1 MSTPAAPFQLR
12 HAALSIYLPT
22 LLFSAGEAAFIP
34 IVPVIAQ
41 NVGASLA
48 TAGLVAGMLTLG
60 IVMGDIPS
68 GWVISR
74 IGERMAMLWSTLIA
88 LLGSGLALAATTPL
102 MLGAGIFLIGLATS
116 AFALARHAFLT
127 SFVPTQY
134 RARALSTLGG
144 MFRAGAVLG
153 PLLSSVVLTLTGNP
167 LAAFW
172 LMAFFTLAAG
182 AVILFMTDP
191 EKSFGAVQLVHD
203 NTGRDIT
210 PGELEV
216 EEETYGL
223 FATVSR
229 NWRVLSRLGVASA
242 LIMALRAGRSVI
254 FPLWAVSIGITDAD
268 TALIIGLATAVDF
281 ALFFTS
287 GQIMDRWGRMASII
301 PSMAVMSLAL
311 LLLSLTHDLSGNVMW
326 FIAMAFLFALGNGI
340 GAGIVLTL
348 SSDLA
353 DKKNPAPFL
362 GAWRFVTDSG
372 AAIAPL
378 GIAAVTAALSLS
390 AAAALTGVAGVVG
403 IVMMLVFVPRYI
415 PKHIHQR

>member
-12 HAALSIYLPT
+12 QAALSIYLPT

-74 IGERMAMLWSTLIA
+74 IGERKAMLWSTLLA

-102 MLGAGIFLIGLATS
+102 VLGAGIFLIGLATS

-127 SFVPTQY
+127 SFVPAAY

-153 PLLSSVVLTLTGNP
+153 PLLSSGVLVLTGNP

-182 AVILFMTDP
+182 VVILFMSDP
-191 EKSFGAVQLVHD
+191 EHSFGALPLIHD
-203 NTGRDIT
+203 TAGRELT
-210 PGELEV
+210 LGEQEA
-216 EEETYGL
+216 EQETRGL

-254 FPLWAVSIGITDAD
+254 FPLWAVSIGIKDSD

-287 GQIMDRWGRMASII
+287 GQIMDRWGRLASII

-311 LLLSLTHDLSGNVMW
+311 LLLSLTHDLSGNVVW

-340 GAGIVLTL
+340 GSGIVLTL

-372 AAIAPL
+372 AAAAPL

-390 AAAALTGVAGVVG
+390 AATALTGVAGVVG
-403 IVMMLVFVPRYI
+403 IIMMLVFVPRYI
-415 PKHIHQR
+415 PRHIHQR

>member
-191 EKSFGAVQLVHD
+191 EKSFGAVQVVHD
-203 NTGRDIT
+203 NAGRELT

-216 EEETYGL
+216 EEETHGL

-229 NWRVLSRLGVASA
+229 NWQVLSRLGVASA

>member
-1 MSTPAAPFQLR
+1 
-12 HAALSIYLPT
+12 
-22 LLFSAGEAAFIP
+22 
-34 IVPVIAQ
+34 
-41 NVGASLA
+41 
-48 TAGLVAGMLTLG
+48 
-60 IVMGDIPS
+60 
-68 GWVISR
+68 
-74 IGERMAMLWSTLIA
+74 
-88 LLGSGLALAATTPL
+88 
-102 MLGAGIFLIGLATS
+102 
-116 AFALARHAFLT
+116 
-127 SFVPTQY
+127 
-134 RARALSTLGG
+134 
-144 MFRAGAVLG
+144 
-153 PLLSSVVLTLTGNP
+153 
-167 LAAFW
+167 
-172 LMAFFTLAAG
+172 
-182 AVILFMTDP
+182 
-191 EKSFGAVQLVHD
+191 
-203 NTGRDIT
+203 
-210 PGELEV
+210 
-216 EEETYGL
+216 
-223 FATVSR
+223 
-229 NWRVLSRLGVASA
+229 
-242 LIMALRAGRSVI
+242 
-254 FPLWAVSIGITDAD
+254 
-268 TALIIGLATAVDF
+268 LATAVDF